1 MNMTLLIVDWSHVW
15 LVTGVGFIMVF
26 ILLVFLTLIL
36 NLFGKLMIKLNND
49 KKQTKDSQKTSNP
62 VKATAEADEQDLAA
76 IAMAL
81 HLYYN
86 SLHDTDPTEII
97 IKSVQGQQSPW
108 SNKMYGMNNLNR

>member
-26 ILLVFLTLIL
+26 ILLVFLTYTLD
-36 NLFGKLMIKLNND
+36 LFGKFMHKLNNKQINNT
-49 KKQTKDSQKTSNP
+49 KKVSEP
-62 VKATAEADEQDLAA
+62 AHATAKADDEQDIAA

-86 SLHDTDPTEII
+86 SVHDADPPQIT
-97 IKSVQGQQSPW
+97 IKRIQKQQTPW
-108 SNKMYGMNNLNR
+108 SNKIYGMNNLYR